1 MGEIVIR
8 PSAKL
13 IQIAYTFVVVVIF
26 VCILLY
32 VNTPS
37 LREISPWVLAIP
49 ALLLL
54 WPLRY
59 DMLRRFTRMTLSG
72 DTLRYETGVLSRS
85 KRNIQISKVQ
95 DVRVDQTLSQ
105 RMFRMGNLSIETAGE
120 TSQLTMRN
128 VDNPDQVADEIL
140 RISRGQAS
148 GGPARGL

>member
-1 MGEIVIR
+1 MAEIVIR

-13 IQIAYTFVVVVIF
+13 VQIAYTFIFVVIF

-37 LREISPWVLAIP
+37 LREISPWVLVIP

-59 DMLRRFTRMTLSG
+59 DVLRRFTRMTLAG

-85 KRNIQISKVQ
+85 
-95 DVRVDQTLSQ
+95 
-105 RMFRMGNLSIETAGE
+105 
-120 TSQLTMRN
+120 
-128 VDNPDQVADEIL
+128 
-140 RISRGQAS
+140 
-148 GGPARGL
+148 

>member
-13 IQIAYTFVVVVIF
+13 VQIAYTFIFVVIF

-32 VNTPS
+32 VNIPS
-37 LREISPWVLAIP
+37 LREMSPWVLVIP

-59 DMLRRFTRMTLSG
+59 DVLRRFTRMTLAG

-95 DVRVDQTLSQ
+95 DVRVDQTLFQ

-140 RISRGQAS
+140 RISRGQA
-148 GGPARGL
+148 GGGLAKGV